1 MAKYADV
8 QVHWPPWSI
17 SCYCI
22 YNIRNLIN
30 SRLSCMDTVY
40 LFSFS
45 SFPLFQKK
53 KRKKFSSDVFFLSYS
68 HTHPPVHFGEKSIPC
83 NWKHVHISECFMFNL
98 LHGRI
103 SLSMLMLVVF
113 YASPTSILYVRMY
126 GVFVYSFTHLFA
138 HSLVCPFLLIE
149 WSRIKWAHIICVR
162 FIWFYRLANIIT
174 TTIITWNNIKIV

>member
-103 SLSMLMLVVF
+103 SVPMLMLVAF
-113 YASPTSILYVRMY
+113 LCLSHINIIRTYVCM
-126 GVFVYSFTHLFA
+126 VYLFIRLHTYSHTHSFA
-138 HSLVCPFLLIE
+138 HFFWSNGLV
-149 WSRIKWAHIICVR
+149 
-162 FIWFYRLANIIT
+162 
-174 TTIITWNNIKIV
+174 